1 MSDQPQPTKKQVTD
15 VIMNAIVSVDVHDN
29 AVILSAYRL
38 ISYFVKDA
46 QDIEEIIKVD
56 INENNELVVYASAR
70 PKNQF
75 IKSLIVKAVLT
86 NDILSMLK
94 MRYEL
99 IKDKNDVL
107 IKLYLGTNQLQNISL
122 TNTTEDVDF

>member
-1 MSDQPQPTKKQVTD
+1 VSDQPQPTKKQVTD

>member
-1 MSDQPQPTKKQVTD
+1 VSDQPQPTKKQVTD

-46 QDIEEIIKVD
+46 QDIEKIIKVD
-56 INENNELVVYASAR
+56 INENSELVVYASAR

>member
-29 AVILSAYRL
+29 AVVLSAYRL

-46 QDIEEIIKVD
+46 QDIEKIIKVD

-86 NDILSMLK
+86 NDILSTLK

-107 IKLYLGTNQLQNISL
+107 IKLYLGTNQLQNLSI

>member
-46 QDIEEIIKVD
+46 QDIEKIIKVD